1 MSSLSFAPTLG
12 SGGPACFS
20 TTDPHYAQTGAPARM
35 ADGRLMTDYRPR
47 CHQYAVSAAMTWGDN
62 ESRERM
68 THGAEELMEVA
79 RQANNRKVLATSC
92 VDTMVPELY
101 KRVCTWRGCKT
112 VPGNHVGIGTG
123 RIYVPEAE
131 GAAADPQVL
140 SDVSVPKLP
149 QTWARQPLVFLPCA
163 QQMTLKKCGRCAERS
178 RASAVPPSHT
188 LIRRRELNHQTV
200 SHTFGTESS
209 LSTPLSSPT
218 LA

>member
-12 SGGPACFS
+12 SGGPACFAS
-20 TTDPHYAQTGAPARM
+20 TDPHYARTGAPARM
-35 ADGRLMTDYRPR
+35 SDGRLMTDYRPR

-62 ESRERM
+62 ESRTRM
-68 THGAEELMEVA
+68 IHGAEELMEVA

-112 VPGNHVGIGTG
+112 VPGNHMGIGTG
-123 RIYVPEAE
+123 RIYVPDAE

-149 QTWARQPLVFLPCA
+149 QTWARQPPRIPSVCA
-163 QQMTLKKCGRCAERS
+163 ADDPEKMWSLRGEVARFGSSAKSHPYSAP
-178 RASAVPPSHT
+178 RA
-188 LIRRRELNHQTV
+188 
-200 SHTFGTESS
+200 
-209 LSTPLSSPT
+209 
-218 LA
+218 